1 MAISL
6 TETLQAATDSVG
18 KLNLKAQ
25 LNGHANG
32 NGHVNGDANPKELE
46 KQSAE
51 VASQSKL
58 VDPYHYVVSRPSG
71 LGGIGESEHA

>member
-6 TETLQAATDSVG
+6 SETVQAATESVG

-25 LNGHANG
+25 PNGAANGTHVNG
-32 NGHVNGDANPKELE
+32 NGNTNGTVNGDANPKDLD

-58 VDPYHYVVSRPSG
+58 VDPYHYVVSLLSN
-71 LGGIGESEHA
+71 